1 MIEVS
6 LALLVASLGLMA
18 VVALFPAGLE
28 MNRKAIDE
36 TQLSIFAE
44 DVFSGL
50 RAAVKLE
57 DWNTL
62 NPSSLTLDATA
73 QYVWNFPNEGE
84 DAIQVTGHT
93 GDGLIVSYE
102 FVAYPIVDFAAKY
115 RLSVGFLGANNDR
128 LYFRLEL
135 LNGPFKQFDVSDETM
150 VFYTEMASTDV
161 SWN

>member
-36 TQLSIFAE
+36 TQLSIFAD
-44 DVFSGL
+44 DVFNGL
-50 RAAVKLE
+50 RSAVKLE

-62 NPSSLTLDATA
+62 APEALTLNATA
-73 QYVWNFPNEGE
+73 PYVWNFPNNGE
-84 DAIQVTGHT
+84 DAIEVTGHA
-93 GDGLIVSYE
+93 GSGEVISYE
-102 FVAYPIVDFAAKY
+102 FVAYPVVDFAARY
-115 RLSVGFLGANNDR
+115 RLTVDFVGMGNDR

-135 LNGPFKQFDVSDETM
+135 LNGPFKQFDVSDEAM
-150 VFYTEMASTDV
+150 VFYTEMASTDTT
-161 SWN
+161 WN